1 MLSNSG
7 HPIDGQTVVG
17 RSDRVAYQRIDDGG
31 VLLHLDTGAYHRI
44 NGVGVLVWESLDRDM
59 SVGEVVDIVKQS
71 IDDPVPD
78 EVLVDVGTFL
88 TSMEARDLV
97 VVRRD

>member
-1 MLSNSG
+1 
-7 HPIDGQTVVG
+7 
-17 RSDRVAYQRIDDGG
+17 
-31 VLLHLDTGAYHRI
+31 
-44 NGVGVLVWESLDRDM
+44 M